1 MPAEVTM
8 PDQDVRHCAG
18 VKANGAPCGCEPSLL
33 IVDDETPDTWWCFNH
48 HPAYEEA
55 RDAARSKGGFRK
67 AAKFQR
73 FRFLDKAELIELRTP
88 ADAQRQAAAVFAA
101 VATGRLSSAA
111 GSVALRA
118 LDAFTKACE
127 QTELLTRLDELERQV
142 ARTVNIT
149 KGGAR

>member
-1 MPAEVTM
+1 M
-8 PDQDVRHCAG
+8 
-18 VKANGAPCGCEPSLL
+18 
-33 IVDDETPDTWWCFNH
+33 
-48 HPAYEEA
+48 
-55 RDAARSKGGFRK
+55 
-67 AAKFQR
+67 
-73 FRFLDKAELIELRTP
+73 
-88 ADAQRQAAAVFAA
+88 FAA